1 MPPRTDGEPLPS
13 RNDEGRPRDV
23 GISHGTEPVPLDG
36 SSPVGREAPRR
47 FMQDLLEADLAT
59 FDAYRQ
65 VWLQLRPEDEFP
77 TLAELAAFL
86 WHDEC
91 PTEDLA
97 EANSRLGLA
106 LGLDDETERPAQ
118 WVPLRMSPDGSDGTL
133 YADCPGI
140 HIRLTETLALVD
152 EARERDQSI
161 MHPLPPL
168 IRAWQTKRPYQVTPS
183 TRTTRRIIPGRLAQ
197 AHGDDQRIVKGI
209 FLPAAHSPDG
219 QQVLPGFGMER
230 RLPAPPLAIYEMGGG
245 HHEGGRAAPL
255 AQRMFI
261 ESLFAVPQEERGTGR
276 PVAYEVTLREFL
288 QWFWPDRQP
297 SPSEYWEK
305 LERAVRELDDLR
317 IPIIDPATGSGHL
330 RRIVNITGIPR
341 GPQRLDD
348 TLRVVVDLPQGS
360 QNGPQV
366 SDRLRFWGNRSAP
379 AWRGLINL
387 SYIWHSPGQTHYPV
401 PRRGRKGGHVWLR
414 SQDPHDYPEMS
425 DQDLV
430 DICFPTSINR
440 SNHRVLLQRVRRTL
454 NLLEQEGELRTQ
466 GRRILPPAPV
476 SREVPA

>member
-1 MPPRTDGEPLPS
+1 MPPQTEGLPF
-13 RNDEGRPRDV
+13 
-23 GISHGTEPVPLDG
+23 LDG
-36 SSPVGREAPRR
+36 DSTGLAQEAGNPVRDEPDTEGNESPRR
-47 FMQDLLEADLAT
+47 FMQDLLEADRAIYA
-59 FDAYRQ
+59 DYQQ
-65 VWLQLRPEDEFP
+65 VWLQLRPHDEFP
-77 TLAELAAFL
+77 TLAQLSAFL
-86 WHDEC
+86 GYGEC
-91 PTEDLA
+91 PEQDLA
-97 EANSRLGLA
+97 EANSRLNVV
-106 LGLDDETERPAQ
+106 LGLEEEDQPAQ
-118 WVPLRMSPDGSDGTL
+118 WVPLRMDQDGSSGTL

-140 HIRLTETLALVD
+140 HIRLIEILKLVD
-152 EARERDQSI
+152 DERERNQGVL
-161 MHPLPPL
+161 HPLPPL
-168 IRAWQTKRPYQVTPS
+168 IRAWQTKRPYRVIPS
-183 TRTTRRIIPGRLAQ
+183 TRTTKRIIPGKLAQ
-197 AHGDDQRIVKGI
+197 AHADDHRTVKGV

-230 RLPAPPLAIYEMGGG
+230 RMPAPPLAIYEMGGG

-288 QWFWPDRQP
+288 GWFWPDRQP

-317 IPIIDPATGSGHL
+317 IPIIDPETGSGHL

-341 GPQRLDD
+341 GPQRMDD
-348 TLRVVVDLPQGS
+348 TLRVVVDLPHGS

-401 PRRGRKGGHVWLR
+401 PRRGRKGGRVWLR

-425 DQDLV
+425 DQDLI

-454 NLLEQEGELRTQ
+454 KLLEQEGELRTQ
-466 GRRILPPAPV
+466 GRRILPPTPVAREAP
-476 SREVPA
+476 E